1 MVVVGGTVVVVVGGT
16 VVGVVVVGV
25 LVMGVAPAAAA
36 GVVAVVGGVVVGGVV
51 VVGGWCLWSTV
62 VGAVVV
68 GLGAVEVADPPGCS
82 LATVTPMNAAT
93 PPATRTAV
101 LVSRLM
107 RACARAW
114 RSVST
119 DPGCA
124 FDHRSPGDFCARAGS
139 FETSTTSTSVRSQPE
154 EPVNVGRVQAGT
166 RSP

>member
-51 VVGGWCLWSTV
+51 VVDVVDV
-62 VGAVVV
+62 VGAVV
-68 GLGAVEVADPPGCS
+68 GPGAVEAADPPGCS

-107 RACARAW
+107 RACAPRG

-119 DPGCA
+119 DLGCA
-124 FDHRSPGDFCARAGS
+124 SRRSQSRRLLRPRARS

-154 EPVNVGRVQAGT
+154 EPVNAGRVQAGT